1 MRKYLVFLLA
11 LLITLSAAVYQR
23 LTGPTHPLRFSYTAD
38 SITYKA
44 KLPRSGN
51 SDADT
56 RVALKLP
63 VSSLASIYFKK
74 YKVSEDYTS
83 LTFFPSDENTQEA
96 FLPKMPAAAKLEYYL
111 EITDGAKT
119 TTYFKENP
127 IVIRYKD
134 PVPVWA
140 LIPHIIIMFLAM
152 LFSNLSGLQA
162 IFRIPAYKRNTVITL
177 ALLFLGGL
185 ILGPIVQKYA
195 FGEFWT
201 GFPLGYDLTDNKT
214 LIAFV
219 TWLVAFIVNRKQDR
233 PSMVIFASFIT
244 IAVFSVPH
252 SLFGSEL
259 NYETGK
265 VVTGFIQTVLH

>member
-1 MRKYLVFLLA
+1 MRKYLVFLFS
-11 LLITLSAAVYQR
+11 LLITLSAAIYQR
-23 LTGPTHPLRFSYTAD
+23 LTGPTHPLRFNYSVD
-38 SITYKA
+38 SVICKA

-51 SDADT
+51 SDEDT

-63 VSSLASIYFKK
+63 VSSLATIYFKK

-111 EITDGAKT
+111 EITDGTKT

-134 PVPVWA
+134 PVPAWV
-140 LIPHIIIMFLAM
+140 LIPHIITMFLAM
-152 LFSNLSGLQA
+152 FFSNLSGLQA
-162 IFRIPAYKRNTVITL
+162 IFRVPAFKRNATITL

-185 ILGPIVQKYA
+185 ILGPILQKYA

-201 GFPLGYDLTDNKT
+201 GFPLGNDLTDNKT

-219 TWLVAFIVNRKQDR
+219 TWLVAILVNRKQDR
-233 PSMVIFASFIT
+233 PSLIIFASFIT
-244 IAVFSVPH
+244 IVIFSIPH

-259 NYETGK
+259 DYESGK
-265 VVTGFIQTVLH
+265 IVTGFIQTIMH